1 MHLIHGIIWHPLVQ
15 FTLTRKSNSNNCCFV
30 QVDKHFIQF
39 NPLFVLCKM
48 KLTGYVISVNST
60 LKNEFHLKTILLN
73 HGAFLSLVETYAA
86 SQKDCENEDQTH
98 GPSIR

>member
-1 MHLIHGIIWHPLVQ
+1 
-15 FTLTRKSNSNNCCFV
+15 
-30 QVDKHFIQF
+30 
-39 NPLFVLCKM
+39 M
-48 KLTGYVISVNST
+48 KLTGYVISVSST
-60 LKNEFHLKTILLN
+60 LKNEFHLETILLN